1 MFTDPLMER
10 LVWAIGIVAT
20 VAIMATHGNA
30 SQRPSLFAPHT
41 HSFTAIAAR
50 M

>member
-1 MFTDPLMER
+1 MFTDPLIER

-20 VAIMATHGNA
+20 VAVMATHGNA
-30 SQRPSLFAPHT
+30 AQTPSLFAPHA